1 MNAALLFRRAA
12 IFLVLVSVAAF
23 AASQRSG
30 WVLVAGGVLAV
41 AAARLTD
48 GPRRRALPGF
58 LLRIGVIA
66 LILWGGTEFMQ
77 RPTPDQAPRVVG
89 YVVLGALLLKLW
101 DRKEPSDWRQ
111 VIALSI
117 VLVVASALASGDFL
131 VGVLVIGYAMATIAT
146 TMLYHLHAGAERAV
160 ADRRAAAVRA
170 GALPPMEAPHGSA
183 PVRHLRRLAGVG
195 IVMGIALSTL
205 VFVMF
210 PRDSVLGSAQGGA
223 RQSGFRPDVSLWSGG
238 RVSLSSRI
246 AMTVTLLDPRGTPG
260 NLVLPLRLRGA
271 VLDQYQPAEAQWR
284 ADAGRSG
291 GRTYQTGP
299 GAGFRWFANEGRLE
313 RSNVWT
319 EVVEMRSLA
328 SEHVFTAWL
337 PLAVACDEP
346 RSFTLDPRNAQVSET
361 YSGISGRPRSYSFR
375 VQAFPSAA
383 VSRAVAGGQPPA
395 EPEFPVPEVR
405 AIAQRI
411 LDESTLTDL
420 PSEAEMAADP
430 QQRWIR
436 NRRIAAML
444 QDYLS
449 SPRFRYT
456 TDLSEFRRIG
466 GADPNVLFLERYRFG
481 HCEYFASAMVALCR
495 SLGIE
500 ARVVTGFMATE
511 YDTVS
516 DRYVIRESGAHAWA
530 EVRTGEWQWG
540 TFDPSPIAEV
550 LAIQQA
556 NRTWMDSFRWILD
569 PIEFAWNSRFAS
581 FDSRA
586 QAELAERVGAG
597 SRGLGDWASE
607 RAKELVDSVN
617 RWFRLGAAG
626 TLWLVLVGVTIA
638 IAVVAAW
645 VVGRRLRRVV
655 RDLGAGG
662 ESLVDRLA
670 LGRDAA
676 FYLDSLDALRRAGA
690 GKPRARTPRAHAEEL
705 RTRNPAAGEAFSAI
719 VALFYEIR
727 YGGRTCSRAE
737 RVAADAMVD
746 RLRSA
751 LGRGYTS

>member
-705 RTRNPAAGEAFSAI
+705 RSRNPAAGEAFSAI